1 MFPAWG
7 RITQV
12 PSDRQTAQGRAINM
26 AELQNNFL
34 SPSHGRSIAWGA
46 LTNWLA
52 FVATLVVAF
61 FLAPY
66 LLRRL
71 GEARYGLW
79 CMVEALLAYFTLL
92 DLGIAACLVRSV
104 ARCRALA
111 HQQDLNRYTA
121 AAFWL
126 YSAGAGVVLLVSLP
140 LALGL
145 APLLERRMDQSD
157 PVKPFLL
164 LMLIQFA
171 ITLPLSV
178 FPTLLDGL
186 QRFGRKSVVR
196 LAALALRIGGMVL
209 VMETA
214 PSLTGLA
221 VVISVSQIVEH
232 GVMWWVVRRDLP
244 GLSLSWRWVD
254 RATLGEVRRYSQDAF
269 LAMVAGRLSGQS
281 GPIVS
286 GLLLSATAAAYYTL
300 AYRLIDMGK
309 NLLRAAT
316 TTLTPAIS
324 QREAVNDREGLRSL
338 FLDATRAV
346 LYVALPVHCGLLF
359 FGHAFLS
366 RWLGSS
372 TVADASYPVVVILS
386 LTLTLGV
393 AQSVAARVLYGLG
406 QLRSF
411 ARLALLEGVGVVF
424 LGVLMT
430 PRWHLSGLA
439 IAGAVPNVLFCL
451 WTIAA
456 ACRYTQTTPW
466 EYWRRSCGR
475 PLASVV
481 IPATIW
487 WVVGP
492 IPASWYDLFT
502 TVAIGL
508 IPYALGVGLWEGSH
522 SLSRSIRRE
531 GCNLLGNISA
541 RFRSRS

>member
-1 MFPAWG
+1 
-7 RITQV
+7 
-12 PSDRQTAQGRAINM
+12 M
-26 AELQNNFL
+26 AEAQNNFP

-52 FVATLVVAF
+52 FAATLVVAF

-104 ARCRALA
+104 ARCCALSNLRE
-111 HQQDLNRYTA
+111 LNRYAA

-171 ITLPLSV
+171 LTLPLSV

-196 LAALALRIGGMVL
+196 LIALALRIGGMVL
-209 VMETA
+209 VMETT
-214 PSLTGLA
+214 PGLTGLA
-221 VVISVSQIVEH
+221 VVLSVSQIVEH

-244 GLSLSWRWVD
+244 DLSLSWRLVD
-254 RATLGEVRRYSQDAF
+254 WATLREVRRYSQDAF
-269 LAMVAGRLSGQS
+269 LAMIAGRLSGQS

-286 GLLLSATAAAYYTL
+286 GLLLSATAAAHYTL

-316 TTLTPAIS
+316 TTLTPAVS

-346 LYVALPVHCGLLF
+346 LYVALPVHCGLWF
-359 FGHAFLS
+359 FGHAFLN

-393 AQSVAARVLYGLG
+393 AQSVASRVLYGLG

-411 ARLALLEGVGVVF
+411 ARLAILEGVGVVF
-424 LGVLMT
+424 LGVLAT
-430 PRWHLSGLA
+430 PWWHLRGLA

-456 ACRYTQTTPW
+456 ACRYTQTTAG
-466 EYWRRSCGR
+466 EYCRRSCGR
-475 PLASVV
+475 PLATVV

-487 WVVGP
+487 WVTGP
-492 IPASWYDLFT
+492 ISATWYDLFT
-502 TVAIGL
+502 TLAIGL
-508 IPYALGVGLWEGSH
+508 IPYAFGVALWEGGH
-522 SLSRSIRRE
+522 RLSRSIRRACGDVLE
-531 GCNLLGNISA
+531 TLP
-541 RFRSRS
+541 SRLRHRA